1 MDPMPR
7 DVGWIEVVTGCMF
20 SGKTEELIRRVR
32 RAMYARQP
40 VVVFKPGIDDRYTD
54 DSVGTH
60 SGQQLRS
67 IQIKHAHEIPPLVE
81 NAHVVAI
88 DEAQFLGLELID
100 ICEDLANAGR
110 RVIVAGLDM
119 DYRGEPFEPI
129 PQLLARAEYITK
141 NLAIC
146 TVCGNP
152 ADRSQRLVDL
162 ESRIVVGTTE
172 MYEARCR
179 LHWSADS
186 FAPQQSSLPLGPNL
200 AER

>member
-40 VVVFKPGIDDRYTD
+40 VVVFKPSIDDRYSE
-54 DSVGTH
+54 DSVGSH
-60 SGQQLRS
+60 SGQMIRS
-67 IQIKHAHEIPPLVE
+67 IQIGQASEIPSHIDE
-81 NAHVVAI
+81 ARVVAV
-88 DEAQFLGLELID
+88 DEAQFLGLELVE
-100 ICEDLANAGR
+100 ICEDMANSGL

-129 PQLLARAEYITK
+129 PQLLAKAEYITK

-146 TVCGNP
+146 MVCGNP
-152 ADRSQRLVDL
+152 ADRSQRLVKRD
-162 ESRIVVGTTE
+162 SRIVVGTTE

-179 LHWSADS
+179 LHWSPDASD
-186 FAPQQSSLPLGPNL
+186 PLQSDLPLGRNL
-200 AER
+200 SEG

>member
-7 DVGWIEVVTGCMF
+7 DVGWIEVITGCMY

-40 VVVFKPGIDDRYTD
+40 VVVFKPTIDDRYAD
-54 DSVGTH
+54 DSVGSH
-60 SGQQLRS
+60 SGQLLRS
-67 IQIKHAHEIPPLVE
+67 IQIESPKDIPGAVGE
-81 NAHVVAI
+81 AKVVAI
-88 DEAQFLGLELID
+88 DEAQFLGIDLVD
-100 ICEDLANAGR
+100 ICEELANSGL

-129 PQLLARAEYITK
+129 PQLLAKAEYITK

-146 TVCGNP
+146 MVCGNP
-152 ADRSQRLVDL
+152 ADRSQRLVKRD
-162 ESRIVVGTTE
+162 SRIVVGTSE

-179 LHWSADS
+179 LHWSSDS
-186 FAPQQSSLPLGPNL
+186 TDPEQSPLPLGPNL
-200 AER
+200 SEQ